1 MKSPNFSQ
9 EIAYNCKI
17 LALPRIDLSRRQ
29 SKEDC
34 LVKSKMETGVREIM
48 EERHIFEF
56 EKNLENRQMFDKE
69 KDQGREKEAIY
80 ISPEIS
86 V

>member
-1 MKSPNFSQ
+1 M
-9 EIAYNCKI
+9 
-17 LALPRIDLSRRQ
+17 
-29 SKEDC
+29 
-34 LVKSKMETGVREIM
+34 REMM

-56 EKNLENRQMFDKE
+56 EKNLENRQMFEKE
-69 KDQGREKEAIY
+69 RDRGREKEVIY

>member
-1 MKSPNFSQ
+1 
-9 EIAYNCKI
+9 
-17 LALPRIDLSRRQ
+17 
-29 SKEDC
+29 
-34 LVKSKMETGVREIM
+34 METGVREMM

-56 EKNLENRQMFDKE
+56 EKNLENRQMFEKE
-69 KDQGREKEAIY
+69 RDRGREKEAIY